1 MDGND
6 RRSGK
11 VGIGKLLTRF
21 TESSADRQ
29 MNPFKMSFLHITAPY
44 PYVWQI
50 PGKLKE
56 AVIQD
61 HGNTEY
67 DGCSTQYDNYIS
79 KYSGDSKDDF
89 SLHYITFPGKGGVQ
103 GVAMPFKQKALG
115 YPITE
120 WLLRLY

>member
-1 MDGND
+1 M
-6 RRSGK
+6 
-11 VGIGKLLTRF
+11 LQQL
-21 TESSADRQ
+21 
-29 MNPFKMSFLHITAPY
+29 
-44 PYVWQI
+44 

-67 DGCSTQYDNYIS
+67 DSRSTKYDNYIA
-79 KYSGDSKDDF
+79 KYSGDSKDNF

-115 YPITE
+115 YPHYRMVITVVLGWYGAE
-120 WLLRLY
+120 KAENGQ